1 MAMAAK
7 TTAPQSTMTGAL
19 RHSKNDLMR
28 QWRNRSVVT
37 RLLPSLFWVLGGL
50 AFLLEGAVLGGG
62 IGLLV
67 GPASCLPAGVCD
79 VLQSMT
85 AVASPAAA
93 SPEWAEV
100 SNHLPW
106 LQGLSPRHL
115 AILASL
121 TAVGLLGLSLLARRS
136 WPTPASGLYGLSWL
150 ALLTCLFGAGF
161 EVVVQVRFIGPS
173 PLSSLNEWLGWV
185 GFMTVALGTALE
197 LAYWRRWTALA
208 AAMAAALVLL
218 ASDYW
223 TSGAFRLPTSGVIVS
238 RLGML
243 VPGILL
249 VAGYASI
256 ALAWAH
262 GMLGLGHTLFAPGR
276 LEPRQTLAVAVLG
289 CLRLGVTLL
298 AAAML
303 LDSSWGGQKVIN
315 LWSWQP
321 REIWGIS
328 PLVLGLLLLLGYGQ
342 KWFHDFG
349 VMLWTV
355 VGLTLLAL
363 GWTLAQP
370 LTGVACWCVWL
381 GLLGIGLATHA
392 THRHL
397 FSRSSAWKSPPG
409 NLSRES
415 YRNLARSPA

>member
-7 TTAPQSTMTGAL
+7 TTAPQFTPTGAL
-19 RHSKNDLMR
+19 RPSKNELMR

-50 AFLLEGAVLGGG
+50 ALVIEGAVLSGG
-62 IGLLV
+62 IGLLA
-67 GPASCLPAGVCD
+67 GLDSFLPAGVCG
-79 VLQSMT
+79 VLQSMKT
-85 AVASPAAA
+85 VASPAAA

-100 SNHLPW
+100 GNHLPW
-106 LQGLSPRHL
+106 LQDLSPRHL

-121 TAVGLLGLSLLARRS
+121 TAAGLLGLSLLARRS
-136 WPTPASGLYGLSWL
+136 WPTAASGLYGLNWL
-150 ALLTCLFGAGF
+150 ALLTCLFSAGF

-185 GFMTVALGTALE
+185 GFLTVALGAALE
-197 LAYWRRWTALA
+197 LAFRRRWTALA
-208 AAMAAALVLL
+208 TAVAAALVLL

-223 TSGAFRLPTSGVIVS
+223 TSGAFRMPASGVIVS

-249 VAGYASI
+249 VAGYAAF

-262 GMLGLGHTLFAPGR
+262 GMLGLGHTLFAPSR
-276 LEPRQTLAVAVLG
+276 LEPRQTLAVSDLC

-303 LDSSWGGQKVIN
+303 LDSSWGGQTAIN

-321 REIWGIS
+321 REVWGIS
-328 PLVLGLLLLLGYGQ
+328 PLVLGLLLLMAYGQ

-370 LTGVACWCVWL
+370 LTGVACWGAWL
-381 GLLGIGLATHA
+381 GLLSIGLATHA

-397 FSRSSAWKSPPG
+397 FSRSSAWKSPAG

-415 YRNLARSPA
+415 YRNLARSPV